1 MVTTQR
7 QWSKKIRVRL
17 GKKKKDFESSG
28 KERREREK
36 KTIDD
41 IGWRNLGD
49 NMSSLKNRNSDFA
62 LSQSVSDICSH
73 SVLLIIRKNWPCPI
87 PKELYIHSTFKSL
100 HRLLCCTETEAAAM
114 YIHEVWLMSFAAVS
128 HNYLVCALVCKEGEG
143 EQPPLSFLI

>member
-17 GKKKKDFESSG
+17 GKKKRLWELRKGE
-28 KERREREK
+28 KREREK
-36 KTIDD
+36 TID

-73 SVLLIIRKNWPCPI
+73 SVLLIVRKNWPCPI